1 MTRLNF
7 RIALF
12 NTISTGPYDFPATTT
27 FTGSEWLI
35 VERRGDFLM
44 VSDTNIATTPA
55 DAAQG
60 APAPAGLRPR
70 HMQVS
75 QRIAGA
81 ASDEGVDFL
90 LLRHLPDG
98 IVTEAPFFP
107 ADGYNRLSQ
116 PATGAI
122 SLITHG
128 RHYHLSRTLA
138 SGQTV
143 LIDGGLP
150 HPDSGGKLN
159 WHFDAVQRPWT
170 GETI

>member
-1 MTRLNF
+1 MPRLNF
-7 RIALF
+7 RIALY

-44 VSDTNIATTPA
+44 VSDTNIATTAA
-55 DAAQG
+55 DAAQDM
-60 APAPAGLRPR
+60 PAPAGLRPR
-70 HMQVS
+70 HVQVS

-81 ASDEGVDFL
+81 ASDESVDFL

-98 IVTEAPFFP
+98 IATEAPFFP
-107 ADGYNRLSQ
+107 ADGYNRLSV
-116 PATGAI
+116 PASGPI

-138 SGQTV
+138 TGETV

-150 HPDSGGKLN
+150 HRDAGGKLN
-159 WHFDAVQRPWT
+159 WHFDAIQRAWA
-170 GETI
+170 GESL